1 MTKKETTGS
10 PAGTLT
16 IRPIG
21 HIHTDF
27 PEKFGIPRQSGLVPS
42 LQAYIT
48 FEKEFQ
54 NPDCFRDIER
64 FTHLWLIWGF
74 SENQDKGWSPTVR
87 PPRLGGNVHTGVFA
101 SRSPFR
107 PNPLGLSSVRLEGFS
122 PGNSNN
128 APAAVHREEE
138 LREAAASDGCS
149 GPHAGPDR
157 IKTFP
162 RPAGTEGPV
171 LYISG
176 ADLMDGTP
184 IYDIKP
190 YSPLFDCHPDASG
203 SFTHDAIKH
212 RLSVHCTEEQLA
224 PVPPEKREA
233 LLDILALDPRPGYHT
248 DPERVY
254 GMDFGDW
261 CVKFCV
267 ENMDLYVKE
276 IVRRKG

>member
-1 MTKKETTGS
+1 MKKN
-10 PAGTLT
+10 PASSVSSDTLT

-74 SENQDKGWSPTVR
+74 SENQGRGWSPTVR

-107 PNPLGLSSVRLEGFS
+107 PNPLGLSSVRLERISLKEG
-122 PGNSNN
+122 
-128 APAAVHREEE
+128 
-138 LREAAASDGCS
+138 GC
-149 GPHAGPDR
+149 
-157 IKTFP
+157 I
-162 RPAGTEGPV
+162 

-190 YSPLFDCHPDASG
+190 YVPVSDHHPDALG
-203 SFTHDAIKH
+203 SFSDTARSH
-212 RLSVHCTEEQLA
+212 RLTVHCDYELLSAVT
-224 PVPPEKREA
+224 PDKRQA
-233 LLDILALDPRPGYHT
+233 LLEVLALDPRPAYHD
-248 DPERVY
+248 DPERIY
-254 GMDFGDW
+254 GMDFGNY
-261 CVKFCV
+261 CVRFCV
-267 ENMDLYVKE
+267 NGMELYVRE
-276 IVRRKG
+276 IIQNKK

>member
-1 MTKKETTGS
+1 MENKHKTADS
-10 PAGTLT
+10 SDILT

-48 FEKEFQ
+48 FEKEFL

-107 PNPLGLSSVRLEGFS
+107 PNPLGLSSVRLKKVLLDDSSNG
-122 PGNSNN
+122 PGDADFYS
-128 APAAVHREEE
+128 
-138 LREAAASDGCS
+138 
-149 GPHAGPDR
+149 
-157 IKTFP
+157 

-171 LYISG
+171 LFISG

-190 YSPLFDCHPDASG
+190 YAPLFDSHPDASG

-212 RLSVHCTEEQLA
+212 RLTVHCPDHLLSV
-224 PVPPEKREA
+224 VPPEKREA
-233 LLDILALDPRPGYHT
+233 LLEILALDPRPAYHD
-248 DPERVY
+248 DPERIY
-254 GMDFGDW
+254 GMDFGNW
-261 CVKFCV
+261 CVRFCV
-267 ENMDLYVKE
+267 DGMELDVRE
-276 IVRRKG
+276 IVRNKK

>member
-1 MTKKETTGS
+1 MNKNHTPSTS
-10 PAGTLT
+10 SDTLT

-74 SENQDKGWSPTVR
+74 SENQNKGWSPTVR

-107 PNPLGLSSVRLEGFS
+107 PNPLGLSSVHLEGYS
-122 PGNSNN
+122 PDGEKLLC
-128 APAAVHREEE
+128 VGYIH
-138 LREAAASDGCS
+138 SDGS
-149 GPHAGPDR
+149 DTPGSTDHINTVSRPD
-157 IKTFP
+157 
-162 RPAGTEGPV
+162 GVSGPV

-190 YSPLFDCHPDASG
+190 YAPLFDSHPDASG

-212 RLSVHCTEEQLA
+212 RLTVHCPDHLLS
-224 PVPPEKREA
+224 VIPPEKREA
-233 LLDILALDPRPGYHT
+233 LLEILALDPRPAYHD

-254 GMDFGDW
+254 GMDFGDC
-261 CVKFCV
+261 CVKFSA
-267 ENMDLYVKE
+267 EEMDLYVRE
-276 IVRRKG
+276 IIPKK

>member
-1 MTKKETTGS
+1 MKNNPTSSGS
-10 PAGTLT
+10 SDTLN
-16 IRPIG
+16 IRPLG

-54 NPDCFRDIER
+54 NPDCFRGIEQ
-64 FTHLWLIWGF
+64 FSHLWLIWGF

-107 PNPLGLSSVRLEGFS
+107 PNPLGLSSVRLEGISLSESDCGKTTS
-122 PGNSNN
+122 P
-128 APAAVHREEE
+128 
-138 LREAAASDGCS
+138 
-149 GPHAGPDR
+149 
-157 IKTFP
+157 I
-162 RPAGTEGPV
+162 

-190 YSPLFDCHPDASG
+190 YIPVSDNHPDARG
-203 SFTHDAIKH
+203 SFSDAARSH
-212 RLSVHCTEEQLA
+212 RLTVHCDYELLSVVS
-224 PVPPEKREA
+224 PDKRQA
-233 LLDILALDPRPGYHT
+233 LLEVLALDPRPAYHHN
-248 DPERVY
+248 PERIY

-261 CVKFCV
+261 CVRFCV
-267 ENMDLYVKE
+267 DESELYVRE
-276 IVRRKG
+276 IIQNKK